1 MSELIAITY
10 PDEQRAKEVIG
21 AMQRMRAEHLLE
33 LEDAVYVTKDSSGKV
48 ELHQTVGLTG
58 AGAAGGAFWG
68 LLIGALFFV
77 PIAGM
82 AVGAAAG
89 ALAGKMSDVGIDDN
103 FIRAL
108 SAQMQPGSSAI
119 FVLVRGVTADKVVPE
134 VSRYGGTVLRTSLS
148 KEAEERLQSALTG
161 GRS

>member
-1 MSELIAITY
+1 MSELIAIAY

-21 AMQRMRAEHLLE
+21 AVQRMRAEHLLE
-33 LEDAVYVTKDSSGKV
+33 LEDAVYVTKDSTGKV
-48 ELHQTVGLTG
+48 EMHQTVGLTG
-58 AGAAGGAFWG
+58 AGAVGGAFWG
-68 LLIGALFFV
+68 LLIGLLFFV

-103 FIRAL
+103 FIKAL

-119 FVLVRGVTADKVVPE
+119 FVLVRDVTADKVVPE

-148 KEAEERLQSALTG
+148 KETEERLQSALTA